1 MRKRKNWWK
10 NVETLWTHRTFFI
23 DNKFGHRLYR
33 QNQSIIKYNVH
44 RNLSYR
50 PKLAELLITSL
61 TPPRVRKY
69 KKNTTKNLTFAWT
82 SEMGES
88 YAQETL
94 TLSIVLDY
102 SEHEVSESSI
112 RLKKEWKLT
121 EKTQKQVYFND
132 PWSVPDGSAFFSTFF
147 LIKK

>member
-1 MRKRKNWWK
+1 MRK
-10 NVETLWTHRTFFI
+10 
-23 DNKFGHRLYR
+23 D
-33 QNQSIIKYNVH
+33 
-44 RNLSYR
+44 
-50 PKLAELLITSL
+50 
-61 TPPRVRKY
+61 

-102 SEHEVSESSI
+102 SEHEDSESSI

-121 EKTQKQVYFND
+121 EKTQKQSSLAGTKQEKKDLKMTGKLVY
-132 PWSVPDGSAFFSTFF
+132 PTAPPFFSTFF

>member
-1 MRKRKNWWK
+1 MKKRGDTLNTQNFFYRQQIWTPTISTESVSVRKN
-10 NVETLWTHRTFFI
+10 
-23 DNKFGHRLYR
+23 
-33 QNQSIIKYNVH
+33 NVH

-50 PKLAELLITSL
+50 TKLAELLIASL
-61 TPPRVRKY
+61 TPSRVRKY

-82 SEMGES
+82 SEMGEI

-102 SEHEVSESSI
+102 LEHEDSESSI

-121 EKTQKQVYFND
+121 EKTQKQSSLTGTIQEKKD
-132 PWSVPDGSAFFSTFF
+132 LKMTKKMTIFFFF
-147 LIKK
+147 F